1 MKKKRSKKQR
11 FIKKYIVL
19 LIFIILLSLV
29 LIKAYLRSPMIVYAR
44 QKAYYFSSVLINDAI
59 SRQIVP
65 NIDIDKIV
73 KIETRSSGYV
83 TSVVIDVHQ
92 INMLISEMT
101 RDIQNQLL
109 AFQND
114 ENHDL
119 NRLSIPLGA
128 IFNHPLFTGL
138 GPNININLRMIG
150 SVYTDIVSSA
160 KPYGINNSLIEINIL
175 TKVKFQVAI
184 PLQKTEIEV
193 ETHTPLLIKVIQ
205 GSVPHYYYLGGGS
218 GTVINPPPNSN
229 SQPGP
234 EDDILE
240 G

>member
-128 IFNHPLFTGL
+128 ILNHPLF
-138 GPNININLRMIG
+138 
-150 SVYTDIVSSA
+150 
-160 KPYGINNSLIEINIL
+160 
-175 TKVKFQVAI
+175 
-184 PLQKTEIEV
+184 
-193 ETHTPLLIKVIQ
+193 
-205 GSVPHYYYLGGGS
+205 
-218 GTVINPPPNSN
+218 
-229 SQPGP
+229 
-234 EDDILE
+234 
-240 G
+240 